1 MFTDYSS
8 ELKQFKTNAALTQFY
23 SLPDG
28 QTVDISSEMISTAEP
43 LFNPETLLGADDT
56 VASQLPMHKLVNN
69 AFRRLDSVFFSFSYY
84 VICYVTMFIAEL
96 WHPKGSPS
104 GAPYSYRKEKETHEL
119 IFLWLSRLARGRV
132 RTTTEPRNMPYL
144 T

>member
-8 ELKQFKTNAALTQFY
+8 ELKQFKTNAGLTQFY

-43 LFNPETLLGADDT
+43 LFNPEALLGADDT

-69 AFRRLDSVFFSFSYY
+69 AFRRLDSALLRLSNFAMFCSFYGFYNNKLIKNNNQRLDIQS
-84 VICYVTMFIAEL
+84 VR
-96 WHPKGSPS
+96 S
-104 GAPYSYRKEKETHEL
+104 ET
-119 IFLWLSRLARGRV
+119 
-132 RTTTEPRNMPYL
+132 
-144 T
+144 